1 MNLEEK
7 NTAVIQNNTFQD
19 IDAMYL
25 SVESNVSGNQYYLQ
39 ILKSSFYLQHDP
51 NKLYAK
57 NARITHTNL

>member
-7 NTAVIQNNTFQD
+7 KTAVIQTISFSILMRCTFQ
-19 IDAMYL
+19 L
-25 SVESNVSGNQYYLQ
+25 KSNISGNQYYLQ

-51 NKLYAK
+51 NKFYAK